1 MNRLEQRYR
10 LVLRTLLPASYR
22 KLWEEDMV
30 ATFLESMDSDDAEA
44 AEYLA
49 DFGRP
54 SWSEVASVAALAVR
68 LRLGAADAPL
78 RSGAR
83 GEALRLVALMG
94 LLVHAAAATI
104 EAGSRLWLGGRVD
117 WLAAP
122 PGDWAPFLP
131 HSAWPTI
138 STIAGLLWLPAYV
151 GLLLGHRRAAQ
162 LLAFLA
168 LLPATAAAISVTTD
182 LPALAP
188 LVLPAWANLLL
199 SGLLVLALAAFHHD
213 APPVPRRPWLL
224 ALGVAIAVLLGLS
237 PLVGPTTPWVLLDWP
252 GLYCLALVGAGPTWL
267 VRPWDERA
275 ARRPGRWPLPCSPRP
290 CSDSVCCHCCN
301 TSRSLP
307 SGSATPCWWWAPWK
321 PLPSWPWGCRWPGS
335 PPTCCAASRRHR
347 PPPPR
352 HLHRPGSH
360 QLSHASTLLFV
371 GHPRLLAMGLA
382 PPLLNRATRARCGRP
397 PSHGL
402 DPGP

>member
-1 MNRLEQRYR
+1 VNRLEQRYR

-22 KLWEEDMV
+22 RVWEEDMV
-30 ATFLESMDSDDAEA
+30 ATFLESMATDDAEA

-68 LRLGAADAPL
+68 LRLAADAPL
-78 RSGAR
+78 RSGVW
-83 GEALRLVALMG
+83 GEAVRLVALMG

-104 EAGSRLWLGGRVD
+104 EAGSMLWLAGRVD

-122 PGDWAPFLP
+122 PGDWAPALP

-138 STIAGLLWLPAYV
+138 STTAGLLWLPAYV

-168 LLPATAAAISVTTD
+168 LLPATAAAIAVTMD
-182 LPALAP
+182 LAGTAP

-213 APPVPRRPWLL
+213 APPVRRRPWLV

-237 PLVGPTTPWVLLDWP
+237 LSLLVRPTTPWVLLDWP
-252 GLYCLALVGAGPTWL
+252 GLYCLALVGAALAHLAGPAL
-267 VRPWDERA
+267 GRKGRA
-275 ARRPGRWPLPCSPRP
+275 PSWTLALALLAPAVFGLRVL
-290 CSDSVCCHCCN
+290 
-301 TSRSLP
+301 SLLQYLGITP
-307 SGSATPCWWWAPWK
+307 SGQRYALLVVGAAEALAVLAVGVPLARLAADMLRRLAPVSAA
-321 PLPSWPWGCRWPGS
+321 SAAS
-335 PPTCCAASRRHR
+335 PP
-347 PPPPR
+347 P
-352 HLHRPGSH
+352 
-360 QLSHASTLLFV
+360 
-371 GHPRLLAMGLA
+371 
-382 PPLLNRATRARCGRP
+382 TR
-397 PSHGL
+397 
-402 DPGP
+402 

>member
-138 STIAGLLWLPAYV
+138 TTIAGLLWLPAYV

-168 LLPATAAAISVTTD
+168 LLPAAAAAISVATD
-182 LPALAP
+182 LPTLAP

-224 ALGVAIAVLLGLS
+224 ALGVAIAVLMGLS
-237 PLVGPTTPWVLLDWP
+237 PLVRPTTPWVLLDWP
-252 GLYCLALVGAGPTWL
+252 GLYCLALVGAALAHLAGPALGRTG
-267 VRPWDERA
+267 RA
-275 ARRPGRWPLPCSPRP
+275 
-290 CSDSVCCHCCN
+290 
-301 TSRSLP
+301 
-307 SGSATPCWWWAPWK
+307 
-321 PLPSWPWGCRWPGS
+321 PSWSLALALLAPVVVGLRVLSLLQYLTITPVGQRDALLVVGALEALAVLAVGVPLARLAADMLRRLTPTPAASTASS
-335 PPTCCAASRRHR
+335 PPTR
-347 PPPPR
+347 
-352 HLHRPGSH
+352 
-360 QLSHASTLLFV
+360 
-371 GHPRLLAMGLA
+371 
-382 PPLLNRATRARCGRP
+382 
-397 PSHGL
+397 
-402 DPGP
+402 